1 MIKIA
6 DTLVELGIKDWT
18 LTGEPTT
25 ESQFKKSFRKVIG
38 EDSNGSAILSDDE
51 SKFGVTWSQI
61 KTKKTELETAEK
73 NMSDKD
79 KGKKKLKDLG
89 LSDDEIT
96 ALIGG

>member
-1 MIKIA
+1 MAKIA
-6 DTLVELGIKDWT
+6 ETLVALGIKDWT

-25 ESQFKKSFRKVIG
+25 EAEFKKSFKKVTG

-51 SKFGVTWSQI
+51 SKFGVTWSEI
-61 KTKKTELETAEK
+61 KEKKTELETAEK

-79 KGKKKLKDLG
+79 KGKQKLKDLG